1 MSEISHELLAELE
14 ATLARASV
22 ADAAGE
28 ALTIIGAAQ
37 RQTAAGDYAKRARD
51 LAIARAR
58 GTPLAHLTTQ
68 ASFMGVDVF
77 VAPGALIPRDETELL
92 GRSALDVLK
101 TLPSEPRLI
110 DMCCGSG
117 NLAVGIASNHA
128 TVRVWASDLT
138 DGAVGV
144 ARTNVD
150 RLGLADR
157 IDVRQ
162 GDLFAPLA
170 GCGLE
175 GTMDVV
181 VCNPP
186 YVSTGKLGKE
196 RAFLLD
202 HEPREAFDGG
212 PYGISIFQ
220 RVVRDAT
227 SFLKPGGH
235 LLFEFGVGQ
244 EKQVTLLL
252 ARTNRYDSPVV
263 VRDSARE
270 PRVLVARMK

>member
-1 MSEISHELLAELE
+1 VIDVSRELLAELE
-14 ATLARASV
+14 NTLATASV
-22 ADAAGE
+22 PDAAAE
-28 ALTIIGAAQ
+28 ALQIVHAALGQ
-37 RQTAAGDYAKRARD
+37 AASGDYATRARD
-51 LAIARAR
+51 MATARAR
-58 GTPLAHLTTQ
+58 GAPLAYLTRQ

-77 VAPGALIPRDETELL
+77 AAPGALIPREETELL

-101 TLPSEPRLI
+101 TLPTEPRVI

-117 NLAVGIASNHA
+117 NLAVGIASNHP

-144 ARTNVD
+144 ARTNVE
-150 RLGLADR
+150 RLGLTDR
-157 IDVRQ
+157 VDVRQ
-162 GDLFAPLA
+162 GDLFAPLT

-175 GTMDVV
+175 GTVDVV

-186 YVSTGKLGKE
+186 YISTGKLAGD
-196 RAFLLD
+196 RAVLLE

-212 PYGISIFQ
+212 PYGIAIFQ
-220 RVVRDAT
+220 RVVRDST
-227 SFLKPGGH
+227 SFLKPGGY
-235 LLFEFGVGQ
+235 LLFEIGVGQ

-252 ARTNRYDSPVV
+252 GRTNCYDAPLVM
-263 VRDSARE
+263 RDSAGE